1 MPVITDTEAAYLA
14 GFIDADGHIGIV
26 RRTTRRGDKHYA
38 YIRPVVQIGQAKRK
52 ILDWISDLVGGTV
65 SIHGQRG
72 FYNLR
77 FHAGTIRW
85 LLPQLLPY
93 MQVKKRQA
101 QIVLEFTDLSRVT
114 KNGKSLSENE
124 LARREGLRAECS
136 ALNVKPLTERR
147 RLEEQQSGLRAVA

>member
-1 MPVITDTEAAYLA
+1 MISDTDAAWLA

-26 RRTTRRGDKHYA
+26 RRTTRRGDRHYV
-38 YIRPVVQIGQAKRK
+38 YIRPVVQIGQGKRAV
-52 ILDWISDLVGGTV
+52 LDWISDLVGGDLN
-65 SIHGQRG
+65 IHGQRN

-93 MQVKKRQA
+93 LKVKKRQA
-101 QIVLEFTDLSRVT
+101 EIVLEFTDLSRVS
-114 KNGKSLSENE
+114 KNGRSLTPEE

-136 ALNVKPLTERR
+136 ALNIKPAAAAKQVEATQLK
-147 RLEEQQSGLRAVA
+147 AVS